1 MKKIALFYILNKAE
15 DLKISACKIIKEYYK
30 KKYKIFVS
38 SRSDDLVNELNN
50 LLWTFEQLSFI
61 PHCTTKNYDK
71 NSPILLSGKD
81 SFPKTINLKE
91 YDVWL
96 NLDDEMEENYT
107 DFEIILEFIFELFT
121 QTTIGIFGHTLLISC
136 LYFCMLL
143 KLVSGI
149 LETIIIAA
157 SALI

>member
-1 MKKIALFYILNKAE
+1 LKKIALFYILNKAE
-15 DLKISACKIIKEYYK
+15 DLKISVCKIIKEYYK

-50 LLWTFEQLSFI
+50 LLWTFEQISFI

-81 SFPKTINLKE
+81 SFPKTINLEE

-96 NLDDEMEENYT
+96 NLDDDMEENYT
-107 DFEIILEFIFELFT
+107 DFEIILEVVSQNEEERILSRKKYLNYQKNNFEVK
-121 QTTIGIFGHTLLISC
+121 HE
-136 LYFCMLL
+136 
-143 KLVSGI
+143 KL
-149 LETIIIAA
+149 
-157 SALI
+157 

>member
-15 DLKISACKIIKEYYK
+15 DLKISVCKIIKEYYK

-38 SRSDDLVNELNN
+38 SRSNDLVNELNN
-50 LLWTFEQLSFI
+50 LLWTFEQISFI

-81 SFPKTINLKE
+81 SFQKTINLKE

-96 NLDDEMEENYT
+96 NLDNKMEENYT
-107 DFEIILEFIFELFT
+107 DFEIILEIVSQNEEERILSRKRYLNYQKNNFEVK
-121 QTTIGIFGHTLLISC
+121 HE
-136 LYFCMLL
+136 
-143 KLVSGI
+143 KL
-149 LETIIIAA
+149 
-157 SALI
+157 

>member
-15 DLKISACKIIKEYYK
+15 DLKISVCKIIKEYYK

-38 SRSDDLVNELNN
+38 SRSNDLVNELNN
-50 LLWTFEQLSFI
+50 LLWTFEQISFI

-81 SFPKTINLKE
+81 SFPKTVNLKE

-96 NLDDEMEENYT
+96 NLDDEVEENYT
-107 DFEIILEFIFELFT
+107 DFEIILEIVSQNEEQRILSRKRYLNYQKNNFEVK
-121 QTTIGIFGHTLLISC
+121 HE
-136 LYFCMLL
+136 
-143 KLVSGI
+143 KL
-149 LETIIIAA
+149 
-157 SALI
+157 

>member
-15 DLKISACKIIKEYYK
+15 DLKISVCKIIKEYYK

-38 SRSDDLVNELNN
+38 SRSNDLVNELNN
-50 LLWTFEQLSFI
+50 LLWTFEQISFI

-81 SFPKTINLKE
+81 SFPKTVNLKE

-96 NLDDEMEENYT
+96 NLDNKMEENYT
-107 DFEIILEFIFELFT
+107 DFEIILEIVSQNEEERILSRKRYLNYQKMVENYGIGLFLKVVHIFFSM
-121 QTTIGIFGHTLLISC
+121 QQ
-136 LYFCMLL
+136 
-143 KLVSGI
+143 I
-149 LETIIIAA
+149 L
-157 SALI
+157 

>member
-1 MKKIALFYILNKAE
+1 MKKIALFYILDKTE
-15 DLKISACKIIKEYYK
+15 DLKISVCKIIKEYYK

-38 SRSDDLVNELNN
+38 SRSNDLVNELNN
-50 LLWTFEQLSFI
+50 LLWTFEQISFI

-81 SFPKTINLKE
+81 SFPEKVNLKQ

-107 DFEIILEFIFELFT
+107 DFEIIIEIVSQNEEERMLSRKRYLNYQNNNFEVK
-121 QTTIGIFGHTLLISC
+121 HE
-136 LYFCMLL
+136 
-143 KLVSGI
+143 KL
-149 LETIIIAA
+149 
-157 SALI
+157 